1 MVDLV
6 QVADRARRYDPG
18 RTLARRDDSDLPF
31 LGPEAVA
38 GNGLLLDTCV
48 YIDQM
53 QGRAPP
59 VVQDLLDIRIVHHS
73 LVAVQ
78 EMMHTVGV
86 LDPRDPRTA
95 AVVAT
100 IGWAIDAMPPHR
112 LLLPDAEVLAS
123 AAVHAG
129 ILCRTQGYGKE
140 GRFRV
145 LNDCTLFLQ
154 ARKFGLTLLTRN
166 IGDLDPLLQ
175 MRPDGRVLFYR
186 TCPVS
191 QP

>member
-6 QVADRARRYDPG
+6 RAAERARRYDPG
-18 RTLARRDDSDLPF
+18 RTLERRADGDLPF
-31 LGPEAVA
+31 LGPEAAA
-38 GNGLLLDTCV
+38 GSGLLLDTCV

-53 QGRAPP
+53 QGRAPA
-59 VVQDLLDIRIVHHS
+59 VLQDLLDIRTVHHS
-73 LVAVQ
+73 MVAVQ

-100 IGWAIDAMPPHR
+100 IGQAINAMPPHR
-112 LLLPDAEVLAS
+112 LLLPDAEVMAS

-145 LNDCTLFLQ
+145 LNDCSLFLQ

-166 IGDLDPLLQ
+166 VGDLDLLMQ
-175 MRPDGRVLFYR
+175 MRPDSRVLFYR
-186 TCPVS
+186 TRSDS